1 MDLREQSGA
10 RGSAREYISAMNVI
24 GHGIDLVEID
34 RIRSALDR
42 HGDRFA
48 KRLFTEGEQSQAGTG
63 PLRVQFLAGRFA
75 AKEAVMKA
83 LGTGWARGVSWT
95 DIDVRRLPSGKPEI
109 VLKGKCKEIADGL
122 GVGQWEISI
131 THTEGHAAAS
141 VVAVAALT

>member
-1 MDLREQSGA
+1 M
-10 RGSAREYISAMNVI
+10 YVI

-34 RIRSALDR
+34 RIRAGVER

-48 KRLFTEGEQSQAGTG
+48 NRLFTEGEQTQAGSA
-63 PLRVQFLAGRFA
+63 PLRVQFFAGRFA

-95 DIDVRRLPSGKPEI
+95 DIDVRRLPSGKPAI
-109 VLKGKCKEIADGL
+109 SLKGKCKEIADGL
-122 GVGQWEISI
+122 GVAAWEISI
-131 THTEGHAAAS
+131 THTAGHAAAS